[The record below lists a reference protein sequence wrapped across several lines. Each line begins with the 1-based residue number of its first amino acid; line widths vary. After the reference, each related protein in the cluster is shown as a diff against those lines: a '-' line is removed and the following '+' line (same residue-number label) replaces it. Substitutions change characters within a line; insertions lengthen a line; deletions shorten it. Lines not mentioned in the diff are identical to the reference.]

1 MADGSVHRVDNLVY
15 RVRFV
20 TIAIK
25 KYPWQFHKTQ
35 SAELMMEDLPMENNK
50 TPVLVII
57 YLYDEKSGKLTML
70 VNIYYI

>member
-1 MADGSVHRVDNLVY
+1 MADGSD
-15 RVRFV
+15 VRKIRADHVRLV

-25 KYPWQFHKTQ
+25 KYPWQFRKTQ
-35 SAELMMEDLPMENNK
+35 STKLLMEDLPMNEK